1 MIHSTL
7 YHTTWHAMYFFRLI
21 ITWSKC
27 LSWRGHIGDYSAWVN
42 SAGLV
47 IHGRRG
53 SYCESIVQT
62 KPKKDEAAVG
72 WFWSSDNILSR
83 EFESLKKTITLLQ
96 GPSLLLRRGIFTQV
110 RGLIYLIF
118 KRFEINFEF
127 SSHSLFL
134 LIKQTRPNIQ
144 WLLSKRP
151 RTWCHIM

>member
-1 MIHSTL
+1 MVHSTL
-7 YHTTWHAMYFFRLI
+7 YHTTWHAMYFFVLI

-27 LSWRGHIGDYSAWVN
+27 LGWRGHIWNYSAWAN

-53 SYCESIVQT
+53 SYYESIVQT

-96 GPSLLLRRGIFTQV
+96 GPSLLLRRWIFTQV
-110 RGLIYLIF
+110 RGLIYL
-118 KRFEINFEF
+118 NFQKVWDKLWIQF
-127 SSHSLFL
+127 SFPFL
-134 LIKQTRPNIQ
+134 LIKQTRLNIQ

-151 RTWCHIM
+151 RTWCHII